1 MIHRLMLLLA
11 VLHLPLGAQDDA
23 GEAPLQQL
31 EERWQEAYFGA
42 RPAALL
48 HDPQGL
54 MRGPQAREQREF
66 LEYHSADSL
75 IDLCV
80 LVFAAD
86 QLPPAGAAEEF
97 TRGWF
102 ADGKPTVVAMYFMG
116 SPQRAEIHLSPRL
129 EEVVPEAER
138 ARALESAIERAL
150 TEQSPYEQMEK
161 FALQMA
167 IRIYRME
174 RLLEEGTAGPAPVV
188 DGSPSRVIP
197 SQGVDISRFRQVFG
211 FWREWLWHL
220 LGTLALASFGWWWIL
235 RSQRRA
241 RHLFPDWD
249 YEQRLGGPHG
259 AGTGALISFSRSSP
273 PPAAQRETL
282 RLH

>member
-1 MIHRLMLLLA
+1 MTCRIVLLLA
-11 VLHLPLGAQDDA
+11 VLHFPLGAQDHV
-23 GEAPLQQL
+23 GEPPPQQL
-31 EERWQEAYFGA
+31 EERWQEAYYGA

-48 HDPQGL
+48 HDPQRL
-54 MRGPQAREQREF
+54 IRGPQAREQREF

-80 LVFAAD
+80 LLFAAD

-116 SPQRAEIHLSPRL
+116 SPQRAEIHLSPGL

-150 TEQSPYEQMEK
+150 SEQSPYEQLEK

-197 SQGVDISRFRQVFG
+197 SQGGDISLVRQVFG
-211 FWREWLWHL
+211 SWREWLWPA
-220 LGTLALASFGWWWIL
+220 LGSLILILFGWWWIL
-235 RSQRRA
+235 RCRKRA
-241 RHLFPDWD
+241 RHLFPDGD

-259 AGTGALISFSRSSP
+259 AGTGALISYSRSSP
-273 PPAAQRETL
+273 PPAAQKSR
-282 RLH
+282 